1 MAEGT
6 QGYDFDWLVV
16 GSGFG
21 GSVSALRLAEKG
33 YSVGV
38 LECGRRFADHEFPRS
53 TADLKRYFYAPRL
66 GLKGIFRM
74 SNFKDVTVVSG
85 SGVGGGS
92 LGYACT
98 LYVPPKAFFEDQQWA
113 GMENWENELAPHYAE
128 AQRMLG
134 VAPYPHDDPA
144 DQLLRELGSEMGV
157 ADSYQKTPVG
167 IYFGEAGKK
176 VADPYFDGEGPDRTG
191 CHLCGRCMVGCVHG
205 AKNTLVKNYLYFAEK
220 LGARVMPERT
230 VLDIR
235 PIGGSDG
242 ADGYEV
248 ESVRSGA
255 WLRKERRVQR
265 ARGVVVAA
273 GPLGTNKLLQRCR
286 LGGSLPRISTR
297 LGELV
302 RTNSESI
309 LTVTVPEDYHDDLI
323 KRVAIT
329 SSIYPDPNTHIE
341 TVTYGDGG
349 DSMRTLYTLLTGD
362 GTRLTRP
369 LKLLGQI
376 LMHPRRLAKVM
387 FQKGW
392 SRRTIIILV
401 MQTLDNAIAL
411 RPRKGPFGS
420 FWLQTEQDPERPN
433 PTFIPVANEAAE
445 WFARRTG
452 GIAQSAL
459 TEALFNIPTTAHIL
473 GGAVIAP
480 DPSRGV
486 IDAEQRVFGYENLL
500 VCDGS
505 AIPAN
510 VGVNPS
516 LTITALAEHAMSR
529 IPASGVAANG
539 NGNGRAARPLSA
551 AADSPS

>member
-1 MAEGT
+1 MDASHDRF
-6 QGYDFDWLVV
+6 DFDWLIV

-53 TADLKRYFYAPRL
+53 TADLKRYFWNPRL
-66 GLKGIFRM
+66 GMKGIFRLTT
-74 SNFKDVTVVSG
+74 FKDVSVVSG
-85 SGVGGGS
+85 CGVGGGS

-98 LYVPPKAFFEDQQWA
+98 LYVPPTKFFEDRQWA
-113 GMENWENELAPHYAE
+113 DMEDWEAALAPHYDE
-128 AQRMLG
+128 ARRMLG
-134 VAPYPHDDPA
+134 VVQNQHEDPA
-144 DQLLRELGSEMGV
+144 DQLLRELGEELGV
-157 ADSYQKTPVG
+157 GDSYKKTPVG
-167 IYFGEAGKK
+167 IFFGGEGGAG
-176 VADPYFDGEGPDRTG
+176 VTVPDPFFGGEGPERTG
-191 CHLCGRCMVGCVHG
+191 CRLCGRCMVGCPHG
-205 AKNTLVKNYLYFAEK
+205 SKNTLMKNYLHFAERR
-220 LGARVMPERT
+220 GARVMPERT

-235 PIGGSDG
+235 PLGTGDG
-242 ADGYEV
+242 RDGYEV

-255 WLRKERRVQR
+255 WLRRERRVQR

-286 LGGSLPRISTR
+286 LKGSLPRISAR

-309 LTVTVPEDYHDDLI
+309 LTVTVPEDYPEDLI
-323 KRVAIT
+323 KRVAIS
-329 SSIYPDPNTHIE
+329 SSIYPDPHTHIE
-341 TVTYGDGG
+341 TVTYGDDG
-349 DSMRTLYTLLTGD
+349 DSMHRLYTLLVGD
-362 GTRLTRP
+362 GTRVTRP
-369 LKLLGQI
+369 LKLLGQT
-376 LMHPRRLAKVM
+376 LLHPRRAAKVL
-387 FQKGW
+387 FPKHW

-420 FWLQTEQDPERPN
+420 LWLQTEQDRERPI
-433 PTFIPVANEAAE
+433 PTFIPIANRTAE
-445 WFARRTG
+445 WFAERTG

-459 TEALFNIPTTAHIL
+459 TEAFFNIPTTAHIL

-480 DPSRGV
+480 DPGQGV
-486 IDAEQRVFGYENLL
+486 IDARQRVFGYENLL

-516 LTITALAEHAMSR
+516 LTITALAEHAMSH
-529 IPASGVAANG
+529 IPERGDAAG
-539 NGNGRAARPLSA
+539 EPVVERSA
-551 AADSPS
+551 V

>member
-1 MAEGT
+1 MGAPG
-6 QGYDFDWLVV
+6 GNYDFDWLIV

-21 GSVSALRLAEKG
+21 GSVSALRLSEKG

-38 LECGRRFADHEFPRS
+38 LECGRRFADEDFPS
-53 TADLKRYFYAPRL
+53 KTSDAKRYWWSPRL
-66 GLKGIFRM
+66 GMKGIFRLTT
-74 SNFKDVTVVSG
+74 FKDVSVVSG
-85 SGVGGGS
+85 CGVGGGS

-98 LYVPPKAFFEDQQWA
+98 LYVPPKAFFQDRQWA
-113 GMENWENELAPHYAE
+113 DMQDWESALSPHYDE

-134 VAPYPHDDPA
+134 VTQNPHEDPA
-144 DQLLRELGSEMGV
+144 DQMLRELGEELGV
-157 ADSYQKTPVG
+157 GDTYKRTPVG
-167 IYFGEAGKK
+167 IYFGESGKTVK
-176 VADPYFDGEGPDRTG
+176 DPFFGGEGPDRTG
-191 CHLCGRCMVGCVHG
+191 CHLCGQCMVGCRHG

-220 LGARVMPERT
+220 RGAHVMPERT

-235 PIGGSDG
+235 PIGSPDGS
-242 ADGYEV
+242 DGYEV

-255 WLRKERRVQR
+255 WVNKERRVQR
-265 ARGVVVAA
+265 ARGVVVSA

-286 LGGSLPRISTR
+286 LKGSLPRISSR

-309 LTVTVPEDYHDDLI
+309 LTVTVPEDYHEDLI

-341 TVTYGDGG
+341 TVTYGDAG
-349 DSMRTLYTLLTGD
+349 DSMRALYTLLTGE
-362 GTRLTRP
+362 GTRITRP
-369 LKLLGQI
+369 LKLLTQI
-376 LMHPRRLAKVM
+376 AMHPGRLAKVL
-387 FQKGW
+387 FPKHW

-411 RPRKGPFGS
+411 RPRTGPFGT

-433 PTFIPVANEAAE
+433 PTFIPIANKAAE
-445 WFARRTG
+445 WFAKRTG
-452 GIAQSAL
+452 GIAQSSL
-459 TEALFNIPTTAHIL
+459 MEAMFNIPSTAHIL

-480 DPSRGV
+480 GPDVGV
-486 IDAEQRVFGYENLL
+486 IDSGQHVFGYENLL

-529 IPASGVAANG
+529 IPAAPGSDAEHQVAA
-539 NGNGRAARPLSA
+539 ST
-551 AADSPS
+551 

>member
-1 MAEGT
+1 MDQSAENL
-6 QGYDFDWLVV
+6 DFDWLVI

-21 GSVSALRLAEKG
+21 GSVSALRLREKG

-38 LECGRRFADHEFPRS
+38 LECGRRFADHEFPRN
-53 TADLKRYFYAPRL
+53 TADLRRYFWNPLL
-66 GLKGIFRM
+66 GMKGIFRLTT
-74 SNFKDVTVVSG
+74 FKDISVVSG
-85 SGVGGGS
+85 CGVGGGS

-98 LYVPPKAFFEDQQWA
+98 LYVPPKAFFEDRQWA
-113 GMENWENELAPHYAE
+113 GMRDWESALAPHYTE

-134 VAPYPHDDPA
+134 VVEQPHEDPA
-144 DQLLRELGSEMGV
+144 DQLLRELGEELGV
-157 ADSYQKTPVG
+157 GDTYKHTPVG
-167 IYFGEAGKK
+167 IYFGERGRT
-176 VADPYFDGEGPDRTG
+176 VPDPFFGGEGPDRTG
-191 CHLCGRCMVGCVHG
+191 CHLCGRCMVGCQHG

-230 VLDIR
+230 VVDIR
-235 PIGGSDG
+235 PIGPADGSG
-242 ADGYEV
+242 GYEV

-255 WLRKERRVQR
+255 WLRRDRRVQR
-265 ARGVVVAA
+265 ARGVVVSA

-286 LGGSLPRISTR
+286 LGGSLPRISGR

-309 LTVTVPEDYHDDLI
+309 LTVTVPEDYPENLI
-323 KRVAIT
+323 ERVAIT
-329 SSIYPDPNTHIE
+329 SSIYPDPHTHIE
-341 TVTYGDGG
+341 TVTYGNDG
-349 DSMRTLYTLLTGD
+349 DSMRMLYTLLVGD

-369 LKLLGQI
+369 LKLLTQI
-376 LMHPRRLAKVM
+376 ALHPRRLAKVL
-387 FQKGW
+387 FPRHW

-433 PTFIPVANEAAE
+433 PTFIPVANRAAE
-445 WFARRTG
+445 WFAKRTG

-473 GGAVIAP
+473 GGAVIAT
-480 DPSRGV
+480 
-486 IDAEQRVFGYENLL
+486 DAEGGVVDERQQVFGYENLL

-516 LTITALAEHAMSR
+516 LTITALAEHAMSHV
-529 IPASGVAANG
+529 PAAGESGEQAT
-539 NGNGRAARPLSA
+539 
-551 AADSPS
+551 ADSLAA